1 MAKQIT
7 DDQIRQIAKSY
18 GIEFAALKAVIQ
30 VEASGQGFLPDG
42 KPKILFEPHIFHRL
56 LTNKNYITIR
66 NRAKAEN
73 PRICYFSWGA
83 YPYGKVS
90 EQHDRLAIA
99 SKYDRDTALESC
111 SWGMGQVMGFH
122 WQALGYPT
130 LQAFVNAMYKDEA
143 AQVDCMCRFI
153 KANHLIDELQRKD
166 WAGFARVYN
175 GIGFAKNQYDK
186 KLAAAYRNYR

>member
-73 PRICYFSWGA
+73 PRICYLSWGA

-111 SWGMGQVMGFH
+111 SWGLGQVMGFH

-153 KANHLIDELQRKD
+153 KVNGLIDELQRKD
-166 WAGFARVYN
+166 WVGFARGYN
-175 GIGFAKNQYDK
+175 GAGFAKNQYDK

>member
-90 EQHDRLAIA
+90 EQHGRLAIA

-130 LQAFVNAMYKDEA
+130 LQAFVDAMYKDEA

-153 KANHLIDELQRKD
+153 KVNGLIDELQRKD
-166 WAGFARVYN
+166 WTGFARGYN

-186 KLAAAYRNYR
+186 KLATAYRNCK

>member
-30 VEASGQGFLPDG
+30 VEASGQGFLSDG

-111 SWGMGQVMGFH
+111 SWGLGQVMGFH

-153 KANHLIDELQRKD
+153 KVNGLIDELQRKD
-166 WAGFARVYN
+166 WTGFARGYN
-175 GIGFAKNQYDK
+175 GAGFAKNQYDK
-186 KLAAAYRNYR
+186 KLAAAYRNCR

>member
-30 VEASGQGFLPDG
+30 VEASGQGFLSDG

-66 NRAKAEN
+66 NRAKTEN

-90 EQHDRLAIA
+90 EQHDRLALA
-99 SKYDRDTALESC
+99 STYDRDTALESC
-111 SWGMGQVMGFH
+111 SWGLGQVMGFH

-153 KANHLIDELQRKD
+153 KVNGLIDELQRKD
-166 WAGFARVYN
+166 WAGFARGYN
-175 GIGFAKNQYDK
+175 GSGFAKNQYDK
-186 KLAAAYRNYR
+186 KLAAAYRNCR

>member
-153 KANHLIDELQRKD
+153 KVNGLIDELQRKD
-166 WAGFARVYN
+166 WTGFARGYN
-175 GIGFAKNQYDK
+175 GAGFAKNQYDK
-186 KLAAAYRNYR
+186 KLAAAYRNCR

>member
-30 VEASGQGFLPDG
+30 VEASGQGFLPDD

-111 SWGMGQVMGFH
+111 SWGLGQVMGFH

-153 KANHLIDELQRKD
+153 KVNGLIDELQRKD
-166 WAGFARVYN
+166 WAGFARGYN
-175 GIGFAKNQYDK
+175 GAGFAKNRYDK
-186 KLAAAYRNYR
+186 KLAAAFRKFS

>member
-30 VEASGQGFLPDG
+30 VEASGQGFLSDG

-83 YPYGKVS
+83 YPYGKVN

-111 SWGMGQVMGFH
+111 SWGLGQVMGFH
-122 WQALGYPT
+122 WQVLGYPT
-130 LQAFVNAMYKDEA
+130 LQAFVNAMYRDEA

-153 KANHLIDELQRKD
+153 KVNGLIDELQRKD
-166 WAGFARVYN
+166 WVGFARGYN
-175 GIGFAKNQYDK
+175 GAGFAKNQYDK
-186 KLAAAYRNYR
+186 KLAAAYRNCR

>member
-30 VEASGQGFLPDG
+30 VEASGQGFLSDG

-111 SWGMGQVMGFH
+111 SWGLGQVMGFH

-153 KANHLIDELQRKD
+153 KVNGLIDELQRKD
-166 WAGFARVYN
+166 WVGFARGYN
-175 GIGFAKNQYDK
+175 GAGFAKNQYDK
-186 KLAAAYRNYR
+186 KLAAAYRKFA

>member
-1 MAKQIT
+1 MSKKIT
-7 DDQIRQIAKSY
+7 DEQIRAIAKSY

-30 VEASGQGFLPDG
+30 IEASGQGFLPDG

-111 SWGMGQVMGFH
+111 SWGLGQVMGFH

-153 KANHLIDELQRKD
+153 EVNDLIDELQRKD
-166 WAGFARVYN
+166 WVGFARGYN
-175 GIGFAKNQYDK
+175 GAGFAKNQYDR

>member
-111 SWGMGQVMGFH
+111 SWGLGQVMGFH

-153 KANHLIDELQRKD
+153 KVNGLIDELQRKD
-166 WAGFARVYN
+166 WTGFARGYN
-175 GIGFAKNQYDK
+175 GSGFAKNQYDK
-186 KLAAAYRNYR
+186 KLAAAYRKYA